1 MKKFDTLTFSAS
13 DTNETISKKIADRVK
28 EVSLK
33 EITEEDNKNKDGNK
47 AITTKSME
55 SVAKKL

>member
-1 MKKFDTLTFSAS
+1 MYKLELDYSLV
-13 DTNETISKKIADRVK
+13 DKITYSYFININK
-28 EVSLK
+28 NLK

-47 AITTKSME
+47 ATTTKPME